1 MMGDFKNDSIS
12 VLILDDQ
19 ITSRLI
25 LARVI
30 KDLNSNTKITEFAD
44 PLLALEWTKSNVAD
58 LIVADYIMPNM
69 NGVDFIKAVKKNPEY
84 QAVPALIVTVKKDIN
99 TRHDALDAGVTDFLT
114 KPIDLHECKA
124 RFRNLITLRQLHLY
138 LEDRTRLLEVMV
150 NKATNNILLREKET
164 LMRLAR
170 AGEFK
175 DADTSTHLVRMS
187 LYSRFLAN
195 AIGLSEEESEV
206 IELAA
211 PLHDLGKIG
220 IPDHILLKEG
230 PLLPDELTT
239 MRTHPEIGYEILKDS
254 PSIYLQMG
262 ATIALAHHEKYDGTG
277 YPNGLKGNEIP
288 LEARIVHVAD
298 VFDALTTIRPYKK
311 AWSLDDAVNY
321 LIKGKGTDFD
331 PALVDVF
338 TLDKSAL
345 EEIRSQYASA

>member
-84 QAVPALIVTVKKDIN
+84 EAVPALIVTVKKDIN

-211 PLHDLGKIG
+211 PLHDLGKIIKENIRTYDIAARLGGDEFIILFPETDKKQAQEAANKIKSG
-220 IPDHILLKEG
+220 IEKILRKHLSS
-230 PLLPDELTT
+230 LTLS
-239 MRTHPEIGYEILKDS
+239 IGVVTVTNPTYPIDGIIKIADS
-254 PSIYLQMG
+254 LMYSV
-262 ATIALAHHEKYDGTG
+262 K
-277 YPNGLKGNEIP
+277 NGSKNGIE
-288 LEARIVHVAD
+288 
-298 VFDALTTIRPYKK
+298 YK
-311 AWSLDDAVNY
+311 
-321 LIKGKGTDFD
+321 
-331 PALVDVF
+331 
-338 TLDKSAL
+338 TLD
-345 EEIRSQYASA
+345 

>member
-1 MMGDFKNDSIS
+1 
-12 VLILDDQ
+12 
-19 ITSRLI
+19 
-25 LARVI
+25 
-30 KDLNSNTKITEFAD
+30 
-44 PLLALEWTKSNVAD
+44 
-58 LIVADYIMPNM
+58 
-69 NGVDFIKAVKKNPEY
+69 
-84 QAVPALIVTVKKDIN
+84 
-99 TRHDALDAGVTDFLT
+99 
-114 KPIDLHECKA
+114 
-124 RFRNLITLRQLHLY
+124 
-138 LEDRTRLLEVMV
+138 
-150 NKATNNILLREKET
+150 
-164 LMRLAR
+164 
-170 AGEFK
+170 
-175 DADTSTHLVRMS
+175 
-187 LYSRFLAN
+187 
-195 AIGLSEEESEV
+195 
-206 IELAA
+206 
-211 PLHDLGKIG
+211 
-220 IPDHILLKEG
+220 
-230 PLLPDELTT
+230 